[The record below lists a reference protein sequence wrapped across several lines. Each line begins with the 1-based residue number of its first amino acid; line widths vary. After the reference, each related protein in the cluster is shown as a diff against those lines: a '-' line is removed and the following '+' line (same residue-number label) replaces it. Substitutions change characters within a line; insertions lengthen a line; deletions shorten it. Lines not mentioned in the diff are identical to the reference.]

1 MFKHNYLALAVALCL
16 CSTAAWAYVPDDEDD
31 SSDGTST
38 GISAL
43 ANLDFNSKP
52 SDGWVSSASVN
63 NSNIYDVPEWT
74 TGSASNAWTA
84 SGAYEV
90 NGSGTLQDISA
101 PSEDSEGNASGGVLG
116 MIAAWSQSAQYTQ
129 AVTLAAGIYKIS
141 YAAYNGRES
150 GATSIGANLIGFVS
164 DDGDTY
170 YGTRM
175 AFPFAKWVTEEFY
188 FELTEET
195 SGSLSVGITA
205 LSIGSGNI
213 PALFIDY
220 ISIEEADYSG
230 TVDYTS
236 SVGTSYSDWNGSGT
250 YAGYTANGNSAAE
263 CYSSN
268 YFSEGATPLT
278 QTVSGLSA
286 GLYEVQVYATAH
298 MAWQTSNDNQATTVY
313 TALPDIAEIRVSA
326 GDNEAATDV
335 FAYNAT
341 GLNGSE
347 PYTYRLYVEVG
358 DGDSLTIA
366 MNVLQSDYVN
376 WCTIQILSLTQYI
389 SADEAKAQYE
399 ALLARANSTPYT
411 DSDYLNDSLQT
422 VLSQIVSAGTDD
434 IDDYSTAINTLQ
446 ATLDEANASIELNTS
461 LWYDSE
467 KIDCTSSIDE
477 WTTNTTSSSLT
488 YNTWS
493 TESDSYV
500 TVPFVQNWGSS
511 TMESGTTTYYTAS
524 AALLEGEYT
533 IAGTIRLWM
542 EGSSMTSLDGATFF
556 ATGAEAEDLSETA
569 VSGTCASGIA
579 YYAFIKTKATVGSD
593 GVLQF
598 GINVD
603 DDVNFS
609 WVAFK
614 DFVYYPYAAYDL
626 GDATY
631 SITDGSTL
639 YVEEDSVPTA
649 LTITWAG
656 ADGEGDPEIVDGSAT
671 ATVDDAT
678 ATISAVENGISV
690 ALEDLSAGEHTV
702 TIPAGVYG
710 WSGET
715 TNDEISITFT
725 LYIVEG
731 DYYFQ
736 VDSEDGEYKFWTRG
750 GAWGTEAVKGEN
762 GVVFTR
768 ISKGDDTYILRTRDR
783 YNASL
788 DGYGYLSGPT
798 SAYTDSYVDY
808 AASWSFE
815 VTDTEGTYYIV
826 NSNNKYV
833 CFTSYTYNS
842 YSTYYYT
849 SETSDQSSAS
859 TFTLLSEDE
868 YEYLIQQRTDEQ
880 AAAAAEAAGLTGIS
894 SEEELEAYGFIE
906 VDVTD
911 DYIVDADCS
920 AGSGWT
926 LTGVGYNGSA
936 WYNSETIE
944 TWNCN
949 GTGRQTISDLPEGL
963 YKLTAQAFS
972 MPVKNTSVTDVC
984 NVSYLFASTAS
995 SEALKLIYKVE
1006 GTDISSASLPAL
1018 ADAEDETYLNTLYIY
1033 VAEGEDLEI
1042 GYVQAGNCYYS
1053 WTATDNWTL
1062 TRLDTSAD
1070 VTISS
1075 VGYATLYYGDV
1086 DLSIPDDVTAYT
1098 VEVNE
1103 DGDSAELTEV
1113 SETIPAGTG
1122 VVLKGDAGT
1131 YTFGAS
1137 TPSASA
1143 ISNNDLIGADEETT
1157 FDESGYLYYILS
1169 TDDDGTV
1176 GFYWQS
1182 GTSGTSVTSAAHK
1195 AVLKVESSSDSDV
1208 KSLTLV
1214 FNDATGINSVSAES
1228 AQGATGIYTLT
1239 GIKVSDS
1246 TDVDALPAGLYII
1259 NGKKTLIK

>member
-43 ANLDFNSKP
+43 ANLDFDSEP
-52 SDGWVSSASVN
+52 SSGWVSSASAGSTAV
-63 NSNIYDVPEWT
+63 YDVPEWT
-74 TGSASNAWTA
+74 TASASNAWTA

-90 NGSGTLQDISA
+90 NGSGTLQSISA
-101 PSEDSEGNASGGVLG
+101 PSEDSEGNTSGGVLG

-129 AVTLAAGIYKIS
+129 TVTLAAGIYKIS

-164 DDGDTY
+164 EDGDTY

-175 AFPFAKWVTEEFY
+175 AFPFAEWVTEEFY

-195 SGSLSVGITA
+195 SGSLSVGIEA
-205 LSIGSGNI
+205 LGTGSGNI

-230 TVDYTS
+230 TVDHTS
-236 SVGTSYSDWNGSGT
+236 SVETGYSDWGGNNPYT
-250 YAGYTANGNSAAE
+250 YSANSTVAAE
-263 CYSSN
+263 YYSDSYISAN
-268 YFSEGATPLT
+268 STPLT

-298 MAWQTSNDNQATTVY
+298 MAWQTSNDNQATSVY

-326 GDNEAATDV
+326 GDDNEVATDV

-347 PYTYRLYVEVG
+347 PYTYRLYVEVE
-358 DGDSLTIA
+358 DDEDLTIA
-366 MNVLQSDYVN
+366 LNVLQSDYVN
-376 WCTIQILSLTQYI
+376 WCTIQILSLTQYL

-399 ALLARANSTPYT
+399 ELLEKAGSTTYT
-411 DSDYLNDSLQT
+411 DSEYLNDSLQT
-422 VLSQIVSAGTDD
+422 VLSGIVSAGTTD
-434 IDDYSTAINTLQ
+434 ITDYSTALNTLQ
-446 ATLDEANASIELNTS
+446 AALDEADASITLNTS

-467 KIDCTSSIDE
+467 KIDCTSSVDE
-477 WTTNTTSSSLT
+477 WTTTTTSSSLA

-500 TVPFVQNWGSS
+500 TNPFVQNWGTS
-511 TMESGTTTYYTAS
+511 TMESNTTTYYTAS
-524 AALLEGEYT
+524 AALLAGDYT
-533 IAGTIRLWM
+533 IAGTIRFFM
-542 EGSSMTSLDGATFF
+542 ENSSMTSLDGATFF
-556 ATGAEAEDLSETA
+556 ATGADEEDLSETA
-569 VSGTCASGIA
+569 VSGSCNSYTA

-593 GVLQF
+593 GLLQF

-603 DDVNFS
+603 EDVNFS

-614 DFVYYPYAAYDL
+614 NFVYYPYTDYDL

-639 YVEEDSVPTA
+639 YVDEDSVPTA
-649 LTITWAG
+649 LTITWDS
-656 ADGEGDPEIVDGSAT
+656 ADGEGDPEIVSTSAT
-671 ATVDDAT
+671 ATVDETTT

-690 ALEDLSAGEHTV
+690 ALGELSAGEHTV

-715 TNDEISITFT
+715 TNDEITITFT

-768 ISKGDDTYILRTRDR
+768 ISKGDGTYILRTRDR

-815 VTDTEGTYYIV
+815 ATDTEGTYYIK
-826 NSNNKYV
+826 NSNSNYV
-833 CFTSYTYNS
+833 SFAAYTYNS

-868 YEYLIQQRTDEQ
+868 YETLIQQRTDEQ

-906 VDVTD
+906 TDVTD

-972 MPVKNTSVTDVC
+972 MPVNNTSVTDVC

-1006 GTDISSASLPAL
+1006 GDEISSASLAAL

-1033 VAEGEDLEI
+1033 VADGEELEI
-1042 GYVQAGNCYYS
+1042 GYVQAGNCYAS
-1053 WTATDNWTL
+1053 WTATDSWTL

-1098 VEVNE
+1098 VEVTE
-1103 DGDSAELTEV
+1103 DGDYAELTEV

-1137 TPSASA
+1137 APSASA

-1157 FDESGYLYYILS
+1157 FSEDGYLYYILS
-1169 TDDDGTV
+1169 TDDDDTV

-1182 GTSGTSVTSAAHK
+1182 GTSGEYVTSAAHK
-1195 AVLKVESSSDSDV
+1195 AVLKVASSSEV